1 MAYTWDMARGLNVD
15 LVVTAAIELADEEGL
30 AAVTMARVAKRCGF
44 TTMSLYR
51 HVASKDE
58 LVTRMLDRALG
69 IAPAI
74 EIPDWRTGLE
84 RWGRELLAVI
94 MRHPWGIDVPITG
107 MLGTE
112 AQLSWLDRGLE
123 TLADT
128 RLSEAA
134 KAEVVLLVNGY
145 VFWGARLAFQV
156 PEDAD
161 VRFVPE
167 GFDLGRYPSL
177 ARAVQGGVFEDDTP
191 LEEQFDRGLQWVLD
205 GVAGLA
211 DAGA

>member
-1 MAYTWDMARGLNVD
+1 MARGLSVD
-15 LVVTAAIELADEEGL
+15 LVVTAAIELADEHGL
-30 AAVTMARVAKRCGF
+30 EFVTMARVAERCGF

-69 IAPAI
+69 LAP
-74 EIPDWRTGLE
+74 EFDIPDWRTGLE
-84 RWGRELLAVI
+84 RWAGEMLAVL

-123 TLADT
+123 TLAST
-128 RLSEAA
+128 SLSEAD
-134 KAEVVLLVNGY
+134 KAEALLLVNGY

-156 PEDAD
+156 PADAELRFAPED
-161 VRFVPE
+161 VRRFPW
-167 GFDLGRYPSL
+167 LQ
-177 ARAVQGGVFEDDTP
+177 RAVQSGVFEDDTP
-191 LEEQFDRGLQWVLD
+191 IQEQFDRGLQRVLD
-205 GVAGLA
+205 GIAALA
-211 DAGA
+211 V